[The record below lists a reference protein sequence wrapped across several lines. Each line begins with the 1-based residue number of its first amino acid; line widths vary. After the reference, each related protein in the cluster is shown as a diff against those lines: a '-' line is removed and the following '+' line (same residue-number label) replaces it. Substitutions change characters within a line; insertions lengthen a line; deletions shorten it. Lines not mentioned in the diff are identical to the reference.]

1 MRGVTVGGEVAED
14 KSGLTPG
21 DDVENLRACGC
32 AEHLRHDV
40 RQQLGERKALARY
53 EADGDGGIEVAS
65 GDVADGEGHGEQG
78 EAEGQGDTG
87 KTDAKTGVGGGQNS
101 GTASAEDQPCGSQ
114 EFGEETFAEIH
125 FPSCTC

>member
-87 KTDAKTGVGGGQNS
+87 KTDAETGVGRRPEQRHRIRRRPAMRFRRIRRG
-101 GTASAEDQPCGSQ
+101 DFC
-114 EFGEETFAEIH
+114 
-125 FPSCTC
+125 